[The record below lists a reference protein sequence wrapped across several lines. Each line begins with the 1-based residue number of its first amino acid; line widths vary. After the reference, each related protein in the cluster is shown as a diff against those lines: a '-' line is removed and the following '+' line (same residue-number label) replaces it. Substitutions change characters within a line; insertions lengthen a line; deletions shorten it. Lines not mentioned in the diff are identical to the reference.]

1 MVVEYNKNNPVFN
14 NLNIIFK
21 PTLLNIIL
29 GDSGLGKSTLF
40 KLIVKLY
47 EPQSGSIYF
56 GGTNIKD
63 ISSSIIRRNVAYVPQ
78 SPYFFNVSIKENMK
92 YANAD
97 ITIDEIYHILKMVNL
112 YEFILTLPCGIDTIM
127 KEAGSNLSEGQ
138 KQRLNI
144 ARAIA
149 QKPQIFLF
157 DEPTSALDVENRSE
171 ILQIIQNLSTRNTV
185 IMITHDREIIG
196 EFDKANIVEIDNL
209 IQRPS

>member
-1 MVVEYNKNNPVFN
+1 
-14 NLNIIFK
+14 
-21 PTLLNIIL
+21 
-29 GDSGLGKSTLF
+29 
-40 KLIVKLY
+40 
-47 EPQSGSIYF
+47 
-56 GGTNIKD
+56 
-63 ISSSIIRRNVAYVPQ
+63 
-78 SPYFFNVSIKENMK
+78 
-92 YANAD
+92 
-97 ITIDEIYHILKMVNL
+97 MVNL

>member
-1 MVVEYNKNNPVFN
+1 
-14 NLNIIFK
+14 
-21 PTLLNIIL
+21 
-29 GDSGLGKSTLF
+29 
-40 KLIVKLY
+40 
-47 EPQSGSIYF
+47 
-56 GGTNIKD
+56 
-63 ISSSIIRRNVAYVPQ
+63 
-78 SPYFFNVSIKENMK
+78 
-92 YANAD
+92 
-97 ITIDEIYHILKMVNL
+97 
-112 YEFILTLPCGIDTIM
+112 M